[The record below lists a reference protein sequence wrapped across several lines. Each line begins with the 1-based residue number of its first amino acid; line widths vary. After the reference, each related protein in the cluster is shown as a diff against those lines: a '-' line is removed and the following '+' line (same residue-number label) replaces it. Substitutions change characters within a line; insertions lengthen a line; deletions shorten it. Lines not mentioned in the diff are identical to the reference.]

1 VNGPRGFAVLWTI
14 LSIAASL
21 SLGALCA
28 MTTAGAATAAPVPMP
43 TPTPT
48 PTPRPDVRIRVVFF
62 PATVIPPQPD
72 ANGVVASLP
81 YTVQDVNAAIMPS
94 LVQSVQQRQLYD
106 ACLFDGSAACNPG
119 SANIIIT
126 TTFKT
131 DSVGSTAKSPT
142 FDVTLNAIDMIN
154 RRALNSLSQAAV
166 ALSKDDVLGSS
177 GVRKTALQLL
187 NVTPDRLTPLL
198 GAPTILDGKL
208 ALVPGYQPYIQLVP
222 TLANANDPT
231 YFSVFQNLLA
241 RRGLPAEPSQF
252 NAGAVTSAS
261 TPLDA
266 ICGLGQRY
274 LVYSLNIDQI
284 PMTQNFSTRLEAH
297 ANGRL
302 YDCNDFTVTPVGIDK
317 NTHVITSKG
326 SLASIAAI
334 LATVFTKSPG
344 FAKSIT
350 VATLASDFIDTKPDS
365 QTVRDQL
372 SESALRMLVDRLC
385 FTLDQH
391 AAEATP
397 EPILPALALAAVPS
411 PGPSAVAAQTQETKK
426 TNDVAFAAKKTTEAA
441 VKAAGPATFGTVEQ
455 SVSRHAV
462 TKQQLTTLE
471 NAAKTVQKLAT
482 DTANRAA
489 GTATAAQ
496 AATAKTFA
504 DEMRNTATILA
515 ATPPRS
521 IKPNDIKLLKME
533 FNASSAAAKSVA
545 ASAATAHK
553 AAVARNVST
562 AGAAGAAPT
571 TSGAGTPA
579 TATGAAPSAG
589 AGGLASL
596 DVGSFVA
603 PKPVP
608 LKCRAHVLDNAS
620 PTEPPR
626 WHQSRWSSASPA
638 PTPSTTP

>member
-1 VNGPRGFAVLWTI
+1 MNGHRGFAVLWTT
-14 LSIAASL
+14 LSVAASL
-21 SLGALCA
+21 SLGAVCG
-28 MTTAGAATAAPVPMP
+28 TGAASAAPVPTP

-72 ANGVVASLP
+72 ASGVVASLP
-81 YTVQDVNAAIMPS
+81 YTGQDVSAAIMPS
-94 LVQSVQQRQLYD
+94 LVQAVQQRQLYD

-131 DSVGSTAKSPT
+131 DSVGSTTASPT
-142 FDVTLNAIDMIN
+142 FDVTLNAIDMVN
-154 RRALNSLSQAAV
+154 RRALNSLSQARV
-166 ALSKDDVLGSS
+166 ALSKDDVLGSNG

-187 NVTPDRLTPLL
+187 NITPDRLTPLL

-231 YFSVFQNLLA
+231 YFGVFQNLLA

-326 SLASIAAI
+326 SLASIVAI
-334 LATVFTKSPG
+334 LTAVFTKSPG

-350 VATLASDFIDTKPDS
+350 VATLTSDFIDTKPDS

-372 SESALRMLVDRLC
+372 SESALRMLADRLC
-385 FTLDQH
+385 FTLDQR

-397 EPILPALALAAVPS
+397 EPILPALALPAVPS
-411 PGPSAVAAQTQETKK
+411 PGASFVTAQTQQQTKK

-441 VKAAGPATFGTVEQ
+441 AKAAGPATFGTVEQ
-455 SVSRHAV
+455 SASRHAV

-482 DTANRAA
+482 DTANLAA

-504 DEMRNTATILA
+504 DNVRSTATMLA
-515 ATPPRS
+515 ASRPSS
-521 IKPNDIKLLKME
+521 IKPSDIKLLKAE

-545 ASAATAHK
+545 VSATTAHH
-553 AAVARNVST
+553 AAVTKNLSASST
-562 AGAAGAAPT
+562 AGAAATTPGGGTPPT
-571 TSGAGTPA
+571 TT
-579 TATGAAPSAG
+579 TAAAPSAG

-626 WHQSRWSSASPA
+626 WHQSR
-638 PTPSTTP
+638 